1 MGEKEKPKRDQPSPA
16 TQAGSAPGDPLAAAG
31 VIASASADKGAR
43 GPSLDWATVLQLAAV
58 VAGAL
63 LLYASYTF
71 WHAAPAAQVGTA
83 ADVNGTQTVVVK
95 KTTTTAEDGT
105 TTVVE
110 EPALAVSGRSEAVVI
125 AFLALGTILL
135 VAAALPGRNLTL
147 KAGVVDA
154 TLGTVVSAAA
164 QEAETSAKKKGADAA
179 TVQAVGT
186 VAAQEA
192 AVRLPAN
199 YEKAQPGSVARALDA
214 VSGGRLGDVS
224 DPGEVAATA
233 AQETVKQAG
242 AVALA
247 RVMGTTDVAQPTETS
262 TQV

>member
-1 MGEKEKPKRDQPSPA
+1 MGKKAKPKRDLSSPA
-16 TQAGSAPGDPLAAAG
+16 TQPDSTPGDPSAAAA
-31 VIASASADKGAR
+31 VIAGASAGKDSH

-83 ADVNGTQTVVVK
+83 DVNGTQTVVVK
-95 KTTTTAEDGT
+95 KTTTTAKDGT

-147 KAGVVDA
+147 KAGMVDA

>member
-1 MGEKEKPKRDQPSPA
+1 MGEKAKSKQDPA
-16 TQAGSAPGDPLAAAG
+16 VRPDSAAGEPAAAAA
-31 VIASASADKGAR
+31 VIASASAGKGSH
-43 GPSLDWATVLQLAAV
+43 GPWLNWATVLQLAAV
-58 VAGAL
+58 IAGGL

-83 ADVNGTQTVVVK
+83 EVNGTQTVVVK
-95 KTTTTAEDGT
+95 KTTTTDKDGT

-164 QEAETSAKKKGADAA
+164 QEAESSAKKQGADAA

-262 TQV
+262 AQV